1 MKSINLPLVL
11 IAIFFITIVSV
22 VIYNAMTIGIHMSI

>member
-11 IAIFFITIVSV
+11 IAIFFITIVSIV
-22 VIYNAMTIGIHMSI
+22 TYHCVTFGIHCSI